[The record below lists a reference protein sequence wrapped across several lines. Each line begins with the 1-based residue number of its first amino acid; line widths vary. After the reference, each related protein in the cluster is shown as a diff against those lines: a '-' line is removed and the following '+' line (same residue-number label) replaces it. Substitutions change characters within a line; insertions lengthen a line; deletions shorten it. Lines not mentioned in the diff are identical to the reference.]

1 MRQTEIIRLDA
12 RVVSVI
18 ADAVF
23 RTELGNGHQVVAH
36 AAREDREKAVGIG
49 LGDRVRVDMSP
60 YDMSVG
66 QLVFEERRAES

>member
-23 RTELGNGHQVVAH
+23 RTELGNGHPVVAH
-36 AAREDREKAVGIG
+36 AAREDREKAIGIG

-60 YDMSVG
+60 YDMSRG

>member
-12 RVVSVI
+12 RVVNVI

-23 RTELGNGHQVVAH
+23 RTELGNGHQVVVY
-36 AAREDREKAVGIG
+36 AAKEDRAKAVD
-49 LGDRVRVDMSP
+49 LAPGDKVSVDMSP
-60 YDMSVG
+60 YDMSRG